1 VVAESPDTRFAFG
14 RNWQSFLSVLDEQR
28 IEEAE
33 RSLTSML
40 HVGDLEGRSFLDIG
54 CGSGLFSLSAAR
66 LGASRIHS
74 FDYDEDS
81 VRCTMALRDRYFAS
95 KADWTVERGDATD
108 PEYGSRLGTFDV
120 VYAWGVLHH
129 TGAMWEA
136 MENTCARVGPE
147 GLLFVAIYND
157 QGRKSARWRAIKQVY
172 NRLPAPARVP
182 YALGVML
189 PVEARMFAGAVVRG
203 EPAAYV
209 RSWTQSRGRG
219 MSRWHDLLDWVGGF
233 PFEVA
238 TPEAVFH
245 FCRGRGLELV
255 ELVTAGGGLGC
266 NQFVFRR
273 VAESPT
279 AAA

>member
-1 VVAESPDTRFAFG
+1 VIAAPPDTRFAFG
-14 RNWQSFLSVLDEQR
+14 RNWQSFLSAVDEQR
-28 IEEAE
+28 IQEAE

-40 HVGDLEGRSFLDIG
+40 HVDDLEGRSFLDIG

-81 VRCTMALRDRYFAS
+81 VRCTKTLHDRYFAS
-95 KADWTVERGDATD
+95 KTDWTVERGDATD
-108 PEYGSRLGTFDV
+108 SEYGRRLGIFDV

-129 TGAMWEA
+129 TGAMWKA
-136 MENTCARVGPE
+136 MENTCARVGPD

-157 QGRKSARWRAIKQVY
+157 QGRKSGRWHAIKRVY
-172 NRLPAPARVP
+172 NRLPARARVP
-182 YALGVML
+182 YTLAFML
-189 PVEARMFAGAVVRG
+189 PIEARMFAGALIRG

-209 RSWTQSRGRG
+209 RSWTDVGERG
-219 MSRWHDLLDWVGGF
+219 MARWHDWLDWVGGF

-238 TPEAVFH
+238 TPEEVFH
-245 FCRGRGLELV
+245 FCRERGLELI
-255 ELVTAGGGLGC
+255 ELTTAGGGLGC

-273 VAESPT
+273 VV
-279 AAA
+279 